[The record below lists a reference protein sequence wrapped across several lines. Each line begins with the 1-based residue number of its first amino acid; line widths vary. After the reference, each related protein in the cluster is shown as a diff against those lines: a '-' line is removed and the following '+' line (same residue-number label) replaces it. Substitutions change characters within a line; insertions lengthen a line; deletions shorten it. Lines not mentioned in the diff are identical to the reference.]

1 MNKLYKELA
10 NCIRFLSID
19 AVQKA
24 NSGHPGMPM
33 GMADIAQV
41 LWKKHLKYNPNNPD
55 WFDRDR
61 FVLSNGHGSMLLYSL
76 LHLTGFDLPMAEL
89 KAFRQLGSK
98 TPGHPECDVTP
109 GVETTTGPLGQGI
122 ANAVGMAMAEKILAK
137 KFNKKETDL
146 IDHYTYVFCGDGCL
160 MEGISHEVCSFAGT
174 QKLNKLIMLYDD
186 NEISIDGRVE
196 GWFTDDTPGR
206 FESYGWKVIREI
218 DGHNFESIDQ
228 ALKEAKKS
236 DKPTLICCKTEI
248 GKGSPNK
255 AGSADAHGA
264 ALGDDEIVLT
274 RENINWP
281 HEPFF
286 IPEDIYNDWDHKS
299 TGQNIE
305 DQWLEKLNEYAKNYP
320 SEAKEFERL
329 VSGDLPVEFESTIS
343 DLIKSFETDESDY
356 ASRKCSG
363 ICLDSIG
370 PVMPELIGGSA
381 DLTPSN
387 NTQWKGAEQL
397 SSDGTGN
404 YLNYGVREFGMSA
417 IMNGLILH
425 GGIRPYAG
433 TFLTFLDY
441 ARNAV
446 RMSALMKLPVV
457 YVYTHDSI
465 GVGEDGPT
473 HQPVEHISMLR
484 ATPGIHTW
492 RPCDGVETAYAWK
505 HALASKDLPTALI
518 LSRQNLPPQN
528 RNDSGLI
535 AKGGYV
541 LREAEDEDLVIIATG
556 SEVEL
561 AINSAELLQAEDI
574 KVKVVSIPC
583 TELFDSQ
590 SEEYKLQVLGT
601 KPKIAIEAGSKDFW
615 YKYLNAGDEVIGLDC
630 FGESA
635 PLKDLLEHF
644 GFTNEKVVETCKKV
658 LGK

>member
-1 MNKLYKELA
+1 MANQQDLA
-10 NCIRFLSID
+10 NAIRALSMD
-19 AVQKA
+19 AVQAAKC
-24 NSGHPGMPM
+24 GHPGMPM

-274 RENINWP
+274 KENINWP

-299 TGQNIE
+299 IGQNIE
-305 DQWLEKLNEYAKNYP
+305 DQWLEKLNEYAKNHP

-329 VSGDLPVEFESTIS
+329 ISGDLPVEFESTIS

-505 HALASKDLPTALI
+505 HALESKDLPTALI

-535 AKGGYV
+535 SKGGYV

-601 KPKIAIEAGSKDFW
+601 KPKVAIEAGSKDFW
-615 YKYLNAGDEVIGLDC
+615 YKYLNVGDEVIGLDC

-644 GFTNEKVVETCKKV
+644 GFTNEKVIETCKKV

>member
-1 MNKLYKELA
+1 MANQQDLA
-10 NCIRFLSID
+10 NAIRALSMD
-19 AVQKA
+19 AVQAAKC
-24 NSGHPGMPM
+24 GHPGMPM

-137 KFNKKETDL
+137 KFNKKEIDL

-228 ALKEAKKS
+228 ALKEAKNS

-286 IPEDIYNDWDHKS
+286 IPEDIYKDWDHKS
-299 TGQNIE
+299 IGQNIE
-305 DQWLEKLNEYAKNYP
+305 DQWLEKLNDYAKNHA

-505 HALASKDLPTALI
+505 HALESKDLPTALI

-601 KPKIAIEAGSKDFW
+601 KPKVAIEAGSKDFW

>member
-1 MNKLYKELA
+1 MANQQDLA
-10 NCIRFLSID
+10 NAIRALSMD
-19 AVQKA
+19 AVQAAKC
-24 NSGHPGMPM
+24 GHPGMPM

-98 TPGHPECDVTP
+98 TPGHPECDMTP

-137 KFNKKETDL
+137 KFNKKEIDL

-299 TGQNIE
+299 IGQNIE
-305 DQWLEKLNEYAKNYP
+305 DQWLEKLNEYAKNHP

-505 HALASKDLPTALI
+505 HALESKDLPTALI

>member
-1 MNKLYKELA
+1 MANQQDLA
-10 NCIRFLSID
+10 NAIRALSMD
-19 AVQKA
+19 AVQAAKC
-24 NSGHPGMPM
+24 GHPGMPM

-41 LWKKHLKYNPNNPD
+41 LWKNHLKYNPNNPD

-76 LHLTGFDLPMAEL
+76 LHLTGFDLPMEEL

-137 KFNKKETDL
+137 KFNKKEIAL

-160 MEGISHEVCSFAGT
+160 MEGISHEACSLAGT
-174 QKLNKLIMLYDD
+174 QKLDKLIMLYDD

-196 GWFTDDTPGR
+196 GWFTDDTPAR
-206 FESYGWKVIREI
+206 FESYGWTVIKDV
-218 DGHNFESIDQ
+218 DGHNFESIDK
-228 ALKEAKKS
+228 ALIEAKKS
-236 DKPTLICCKTEI
+236 NKPTLICCKTEI

-255 AGSADAHGA
+255 AGLADAHGA
-264 ALGDDEIVLT
+264 ALGDDEIALT
-274 RENINWP
+274 RDNINWP
-281 HEPFF
+281 YEPFF
-286 IPEDIYNDWDHKS
+286 IPEEIYTEWDHKKI
-299 TGQNIE
+299 GQNEE
-305 DQWLEKLNEYAKNYP
+305 DQWSEKLKEYSKSYAN
-320 SEAKEFERL
+320 EAKELERL
-329 VSGDLPVEFESTIS
+329 ISGELPENFDTTIS
-343 DLIKSFETDESDY
+343 DLISNFEADESDY

-363 ICLDSIG
+363 ICLDNLG
-370 PVMPELIGGSA
+370 PIMPELIGGSA
-381 DLTPSN
+381 DLSPSN
-387 NTQWKGAEQL
+387 NTQWKGSEQL
-397 SSDGTGN
+397 SSDGAGN

-457 YVYTHDSI
+457 YIYTHDSI

-492 RPCDGVETAYAWK
+492 RPCDGVETAFAWK
-505 HALASKDLPTALI
+505 HALESKEIPTALI
-518 LSRQNLPPQN
+518 LSRQNLPPQS
-528 RNDSGLI
+528 RNDKGLI
-535 AKGGYV
+535 SKGGYV
-541 LREAEDEDLVIIATG
+541 LIEAENEDLVIIATG
-556 SEVEL
+556 SEIEL
-561 AINSAELLQAEDI
+561 AVNSAELLEAEGI
-574 KVKVVSIPC
+574 KAKVVSIPC

-601 KPKIAIEAGSKDFW
+601 KPKVAIEAGSKDFW
-615 YKYLNAGDEVIGLDC
+615 YKYLTTGDEVIGLDC

-635 PLKDLLEHF
+635 PLKDLLTHF
-644 GFTNEKVVETCKKV
+644 GFTNSKVVETCKKV

>member
-1 MNKLYKELA
+1 MANQQDLA
-10 NCIRFLSID
+10 NAIRALSMD
-19 AVQKA
+19 AVQAAKC
-24 NSGHPGMPM
+24 GHPGMPM

-41 LWKKHLKYNPNNPD
+41 LWKKHLKYNPNNPE

-137 KFNKKETDL
+137 KFNKKDIDL

-228 ALKEAKKS
+228 ALKEAKSS

-248 GKGSPNK
+248 GKGSPNM
-255 AGSADAHGA
+255 AGSADTHGA
-264 ALGDDEIVLT
+264 ALGDDEIALT

-286 IPEDIYNDWDHKS
+286 IPEDIYNEWDHKGI
-299 TGQNIE
+299 GQNIE
-305 DQWLEKLNEYAKNYP
+305 DQWLEKLKEYAKNHK
-320 SEAKEFERL
+320 SEAQEFERL
-329 VSGDLPVEFESTIS
+329 VTGELPVEFEFTIS
-343 DLIKSFETDESDY
+343 DLIKKFETDETDY

-363 ICLDSIG
+363 ICLDGLG

-404 YLNYGVREFGMSA
+404 YINYGVREFGMSA
-417 IMNGLILH
+417 IMNGLLLH

-484 ATPGIHTW
+484 ATPGINTW

-505 HALASKDLPTALI
+505 HALESKDLPTALI
-518 LSRQNLPPQN
+518 LSRQNLPPQS

-535 AKGGYV
+535 DKGGYV
-541 LREAEDEDLVIIATG
+541 LLEAEDEDLVIIATG

-561 AINSAELLQAEDI
+561 AINSAELLQAEGI

-583 TELFDSQ
+583 TEIFDSQ

-601 KPKIAIEAGSKDFW
+601 KPKVAIEAGSKDFW

-658 LGK
+658 LEK

>member
-1 MNKLYKELA
+1 MANQQDLA
-10 NCIRFLSID
+10 NAIRALSMD
-19 AVQKA
+19 AVQAAKC
-24 NSGHPGMPM
+24 GHPGMPM

-274 RENINWP
+274 KENINWP

-299 TGQNIE
+299 IGQNIE
-305 DQWLEKLNEYAKNYP
+305 DQWLEKLNEYAKNHP

-505 HALASKDLPTALI
+505 HALESKDLPTALI

>member
-1 MNKLYKELA
+1 MANQQDLA
-10 NCIRFLSID
+10 NAIRALSMD
-19 AVQKA
+19 AVQAAKC
-24 NSGHPGMPM
+24 GHPGMPM

-505 HALASKDLPTALI
+505 HALESKDLPTALI

-601 KPKIAIEAGSKDFW
+601 KPKVAIEAGSKDFW
-615 YKYLNAGDEVIGLDC
+615 YKYLNVGDEVIGLDC

-644 GFTNEKVVETCKKV
+644 GFTNEKVIETCKKV

>member
-1 MNKLYKELA
+1 MANQQDLA
-10 NCIRFLSID
+10 NAIRALSMD
-19 AVQKA
+19 AVQAAKC
-24 NSGHPGMPM
+24 GHPGMPM

-137 KFNKKETDL
+137 KFNKKEIEL

-228 ALKEAKKS
+228 ALKEAKNS

-286 IPEDIYNDWDHKS
+286 IPEDIYKDWDHKS
-299 TGQNIE
+299 IGQNIE
-305 DQWLEKLNEYAKNYP
+305 DQWLEKLNEYAKNHA

-505 HALASKDLPTALI
+505 HALESKDLPTALI

>member
-1 MNKLYKELA
+1 MANQQDLA
-10 NCIRFLSID
+10 NAIRALSMD
-19 AVQKA
+19 AVQAAKC
-24 NSGHPGMPM
+24 GHPGMPM

-41 LWKKHLKYNPNNPD
+41 LWKKHLKYNPNNPE
-55 WFDRDR
+55 WFDIDR

-137 KFNKKETDL
+137 KFNKKDIDL

-228 ALKEAKKS
+228 ALKEAKSS

-248 GKGSPNK
+248 GKGSPNM
-255 AGSADAHGA
+255 AGSADTHGA
-264 ALGDDEIVLT
+264 ALGDDEIALT

-286 IPEDIYNDWDHKS
+286 IPEDIYNEWDHKGI
-299 TGQNIE
+299 GQNIE
-305 DQWLEKLNEYAKNYP
+305 DQWLEKLKEYAKNYK

-329 VSGDLPVEFESTIS
+329 VTGDLPVKFESTIS
-343 DLIKSFETDESDY
+343 DLIKKFETDETDY

-363 ICLDSIG
+363 ICLDGLG

-404 YLNYGVREFGMSA
+404 YINYGVREFGMSA
-417 IMNGLILH
+417 IMNGLVLH

-484 ATPGIHTW
+484 ATPGINTW

-505 HALASKDLPTALI
+505 HALESKDLPTALI
-518 LSRQNLPPQN
+518 LSRQNLPPQS

-535 AKGGYV
+535 DKGGYV
-541 LREAEDEDLVIIATG
+541 LLEAEDEDLVIIATG

-561 AINSAELLQAEDI
+561 AINSAELLQAEGI

-583 TELFDSQ
+583 TEIFDSQ

-601 KPKIAIEAGSKDFW
+601 KPKVAIEAGTKDFW

-658 LGK
+658 LEK

>member
-1 MNKLYKELA
+1 MANQQDLA
-10 NCIRFLSID
+10 NAIRALSMD
-19 AVQKA
+19 AVQAAKC
-24 NSGHPGMPM
+24 GHPGMPM

-299 TGQNIE
+299 IGQNIE
-305 DQWLEKLNEYAKNYP
+305 DQWLEKLNEYAKNHP

-505 HALASKDLPTALI
+505 HALESKDLPTALI

-644 GFTNEKVVETCKKV
+644 GFTNEKVLETCKKV

>member
-1 MNKLYKELA
+1 MANQQDLA
-10 NCIRFLSID
+10 NAIRALSMD
-19 AVQKA
+19 AVQAAKC
-24 NSGHPGMPM
+24 GHPGMPM

-41 LWKKHLKYNPNNPD
+41 LWKNHLKYNPNNPD

-76 LHLTGFDLPMAEL
+76 LHLTGFDLPMEEL

-137 KFNKKETDL
+137 KFNKKEIDL

-160 MEGISHEVCSFAGT
+160 MEGISHEACSLAGT
-174 QKLNKLIMLYDD
+174 QKLDKLIMLYDD

-196 GWFTDDTPGR
+196 GWFTDDTPAR
-206 FESYGWKVIREI
+206 FESYGWTVIKDV
-218 DGHNFESIDQ
+218 DGHNFESIDK
-228 ALKEAKKS
+228 ALIEAKKS
-236 DKPTLICCKTEI
+236 NKPTLICCKTEI

-255 AGSADAHGA
+255 AGLADAHGA
-264 ALGDDEIVLT
+264 ALGDDEIALT
-274 RENINWP
+274 RDNINWP
-281 HEPFF
+281 YEPFF
-286 IPEDIYNDWDHKS
+286 IPEEIYTEWDHKKI
-299 TGQNIE
+299 GQNEE
-305 DQWLEKLNEYAKNYP
+305 DQWSEKLKEYSKSYAN
-320 SEAKEFERL
+320 EAKELERL
-329 VSGDLPVEFESTIS
+329 ISGELPENFDTTIS
-343 DLIKSFETDESDY
+343 DLISNFEADESDY

-363 ICLDSIG
+363 ICLDNLG
-370 PVMPELIGGSA
+370 PIMPELIGGSA
-381 DLTPSN
+381 DLSPSN
-387 NTQWKGAEQL
+387 NTQWKGSQQL
-397 SSDGTGN
+397 SSDGAGN

-457 YVYTHDSI
+457 YIYTHDSI

-492 RPCDGVETAYAWK
+492 RPCDGVETAFAWK
-505 HALASKDLPTALI
+505 HALESKEIPTALI
-518 LSRQNLPPQN
+518 LSRQNLPPQS
-528 RNDSGLI
+528 RNDKGLI
-535 AKGGYV
+535 SKGGYV
-541 LREAEDEDLVIIATG
+541 LIEAENEDLVIIATG
-556 SEVEL
+556 SEIEL
-561 AINSAELLQAEDI
+561 AVNSAELLEAEGI

-583 TELFDSQ
+583 AELFDSQ

-601 KPKIAIEAGSKDFW
+601 KPKVAIEAGSKDFW
-615 YKYLNAGDEVIGLDC
+615 YKYLTTGDEVIGLDC

-635 PLKDLLEHF
+635 PLKDLLTHF
-644 GFTNEKVVETCKKV
+644 GFTNSKVVETCKKV

>member
-1 MNKLYKELA
+1 MANQQDLA
-10 NCIRFLSID
+10 NAIRALSMD
-19 AVQKA
+19 AVQAAKC
-24 NSGHPGMPM
+24 GHPGMPM

-228 ALKEAKKS
+228 ALKEAKNS

-255 AGSADAHGA
+255 AGSADVHGA

-286 IPEDIYNDWDHKS
+286 IPEDIYKDWDHKS
-299 TGQNIE
+299 IGQNIE
-305 DQWLEKLNEYAKNYP
+305 DQWLKKLNEYAKNHA

-505 HALASKDLPTALI
+505 HALESKDLPTALI

-561 AINSAELLQAEDI
+561 AINSAELLQAEGI

-583 TELFDSQ
+583 TELFDLQ

-601 KPKIAIEAGSKDFW
+601 KPKVAIEAGSKDFW

>member
-1 MNKLYKELA
+1 MANQQDLA
-10 NCIRFLSID
+10 NAIRALSMD
-19 AVQKA
+19 AVQAAKC
-24 NSGHPGMPM
+24 GHPGMPM

-41 LWKKHLKYNPNNPD
+41 LWKNHLKYNPNNPD

-76 LHLTGFDLPMAEL
+76 LHLTGFDLPMEEL

-137 KFNKKETDL
+137 KFNKKEIAL

-160 MEGISHEVCSFAGT
+160 MEGISHEACSLAGT
-174 QKLNKLIMLYDD
+174 QKLDKLIMLYDD

-196 GWFTDDTPGR
+196 GWFTDDTPAR
-206 FESYGWKVIREI
+206 FESYGWTVIKDV
-218 DGHNFESIDQ
+218 DGHNFERIDK
-228 ALKEAKKS
+228 ALIEAKKS
-236 DKPTLICCKTEI
+236 NKPTLICCKTEI

-255 AGSADAHGA
+255 AGLADAHGA
-264 ALGDDEIVLT
+264 ALGDDEIALT
-274 RENINWP
+274 RDNINWP

-286 IPEDIYNDWDHKS
+286 IPEEIYTEWDHKKI
-299 TGQNIE
+299 GQNEE
-305 DQWLEKLNEYAKNYP
+305 DQWSEKLKEYSKSYAN
-320 SEAKEFERL
+320 EAKELERL
-329 VSGDLPVEFESTIS
+329 IGGELPENFDTTIS
-343 DLIKSFETDESDY
+343 DLISNFEADESDY

-363 ICLDSIG
+363 ICLDNLG
-370 PVMPELIGGSA
+370 PIMPELIGGSA
-381 DLTPSN
+381 DLSPSN
-387 NTQWKGAEQL
+387 NTQWKGSEQL
-397 SSDGTGN
+397 SSDGAGN

-457 YVYTHDSI
+457 YIYTHDSI

-492 RPCDGVETAYAWK
+492 RPCDGVETAFAWK
-505 HALASKDLPTALI
+505 HALESKEIPTALI
-518 LSRQNLPPQN
+518 LSRQNLPPQS
-528 RNDSGLI
+528 RNDKGLI
-535 AKGGYV
+535 SKGGYV
-541 LREAEDEDLVIIATG
+541 LIEAENEDLVIIATG
-556 SEVEL
+556 SEIEL
-561 AINSAELLQAEDI
+561 AVNSAELLEAEGI

-583 TELFDSQ
+583 AELFDSQ

-601 KPKIAIEAGSKDFW
+601 KPKVAIEAGSKDFW
-615 YKYLNAGDEVIGLDC
+615 YKYLTTGDEVIGLDC

-635 PLKDLLEHF
+635 PLKDLLTHF
-644 GFTNEKVVETCKKV
+644 GFTNSKVVETCKKV

>member
-1 MNKLYKELA
+1 MANQQDLA
-10 NCIRFLSID
+10 NAIRALSMD
-19 AVQKA
+19 AVQAAKC
-24 NSGHPGMPM
+24 GHPGMPM

-41 LWKKHLKYNPNNPD
+41 LWKNHLKYNPNNPD

-76 LHLTGFDLPMAEL
+76 LHLTGFDLPMEEL

-137 KFNKKETDL
+137 KFNKKEIAL

-160 MEGISHEVCSFAGT
+160 MEGISHEACSLAGT
-174 QKLNKLIMLYDD
+174 QKLDKLIMLYDD

-196 GWFTDDTPGR
+196 GWFTDDTPAR
-206 FESYGWKVIREI
+206 FESYGWKVIKYV
-218 DGHNFESIDQ
+218 DGHNFESIDK
-228 ALKEAKKS
+228 ALIEAKKS
-236 DKPTLICCKTEI
+236 NKPTLICCKTEI

-255 AGSADAHGA
+255 AGLADAHGA
-264 ALGDDEIVLT
+264 ALGDEEIALT
-274 RENINWP
+274 RDNINWP
-281 HEPFF
+281 YEPFF
-286 IPEDIYNDWDHKS
+286 IPEEIYTEWDHKKI
-299 TGQNIE
+299 GQNEE
-305 DQWLEKLNEYAKNYP
+305 DQWSEKLKEYSKSYAN
-320 SEAKEFERL
+320 EAKELERL
-329 VSGDLPVEFESTIS
+329 ISGELPENFDTTIS
-343 DLIKSFETDESDY
+343 DLISNFEADESDY

-363 ICLDSIG
+363 ICLDNLG
-370 PVMPELIGGSA
+370 PIMPELIGGSA
-381 DLTPSN
+381 DLSPSN
-387 NTQWKGAEQL
+387 NTQWKGSQQL
-397 SSDGTGN
+397 SSDGAGN

-457 YVYTHDSI
+457 YIYTHDSI

-492 RPCDGVETAYAWK
+492 RPCDGVETAFAWK
-505 HALASKDLPTALI
+505 HALESKEIPTALI
-518 LSRQNLPPQN
+518 LSRQNLPPQS
-528 RNDSGLI
+528 RNDKGLI
-535 AKGGYV
+535 SKGGYV
-541 LREAEDEDLVIIATG
+541 LIEAENEDLVIIATG
-556 SEVEL
+556 SEIEL
-561 AINSAELLQAEDI
+561 AVNSAELLEAEGI

-583 TELFDSQ
+583 AELFDSQ

-601 KPKIAIEAGSKDFW
+601 KPKVAIEAGSKDFW
-615 YKYLNAGDEVIGLDC
+615 YKYLTTGDEVIGLDC

-635 PLKDLLEHF
+635 PLKDLLTHF
-644 GFTNEKVVETCKKV
+644 GFTNSKVVETCKKV

>member
-1 MNKLYKELA
+1 MANQQDLA
-10 NCIRFLSID
+10 NAIRALSMD
-19 AVQKA
+19 AVQAAKC
-24 NSGHPGMPM
+24 GHPGMPM

-137 KFNKKETDL
+137 KFNKKEIDL

-206 FESYGWKVIREI
+206 FESYGWKVIKEI

-255 AGSADAHGA
+255 AGSAEAHGA

-286 IPEDIYNDWDHKS
+286 IPEDIYKDWDHKS
-299 TGQNIE
+299 IGQNIE
-305 DQWLEKLNEYAKNYP
+305 DQWLEKLNEYAKNHA

-329 VSGDLPVEFESTIS
+329 VTGDLPVEFESTIS
-343 DLIKSFETDESDY
+343 DLIKNFETDESDY

-363 ICLDSIG
+363 ICLDSLG

-505 HALASKDLPTALI
+505 HALESKDLPTALI

>member
-1 MNKLYKELA
+1 MANQQDLA
-10 NCIRFLSID
+10 NAIRALSMD
-19 AVQKA
+19 AVQAAKC
-24 NSGHPGMPM
+24 GHPGMPM

-299 TGQNIE
+299 IGQNIE

-492 RPCDGVETAYAWK
+492 RPCDGVETVYAWK
-505 HALASKDLPTALI
+505 HALESKDLPTALI

-601 KPKIAIEAGSKDFW
+601 KPKVAIEAGSKDFW
-615 YKYLNAGDEVIGLDC
+615 YKYLNVGDEVIGLDC

>member
-1 MNKLYKELA
+1 MANQQDLA
-10 NCIRFLSID
+10 NAIRALSMD
-19 AVQKA
+19 AVQAAKC
-24 NSGHPGMPM
+24 GHPGMPM

-137 KFNKKETDL
+137 KFNKKEIDL

-228 ALKEAKKS
+228 ALKEAKNS

-286 IPEDIYNDWDHKS
+286 IPEDIYKDWDHKS
-299 TGQNIE
+299 IGQNIE
-305 DQWLEKLNEYAKNYP
+305 DQWLEKLNEYAKNHA

-329 VSGDLPVEFESTIS
+329 VTGDLPVEFESTIS

-484 ATPGIHTW
+484 ATPGIHAW

-505 HALASKDLPTALI
+505 HALESKDLPTALI

-561 AINSAELLQAEDI
+561 AINSAELLQAEGI

-601 KPKIAIEAGSKDFW
+601 KPKVAIEAGSKDFW